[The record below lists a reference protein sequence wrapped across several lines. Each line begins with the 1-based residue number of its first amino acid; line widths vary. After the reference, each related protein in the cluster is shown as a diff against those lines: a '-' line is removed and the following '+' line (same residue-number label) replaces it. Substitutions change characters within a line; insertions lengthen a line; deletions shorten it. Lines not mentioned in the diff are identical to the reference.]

1 MEMKFLRGILGKT
14 RRDKI
19 KNNNIREQLKVDDI
33 KHDMERNRLKWYGHF
48 MRMADERIPKKDAG
62 VEIEGKKT
70 ERQAENQVD
79 ISSKERYGKE
89 REEMDTGETRR
100 GMGRQTDGDFF
111 VTVDTKNWKCVKK

>member
-1 MEMKFLRGILGKT
+1 MEMKFLRGILGKA

-33 KHDMERNRLKWYGHF
+33 KHDMERNRLKWYGHV

-70 ERQAENQVD
+70 EA
-79 ISSKERYGKE
+79 G
-89 REEMDTGETRR
+89 RELG
-100 GMGRQTDGDFF
+100 GYI
-111 VTVDTKNWKCVKK
+111 K